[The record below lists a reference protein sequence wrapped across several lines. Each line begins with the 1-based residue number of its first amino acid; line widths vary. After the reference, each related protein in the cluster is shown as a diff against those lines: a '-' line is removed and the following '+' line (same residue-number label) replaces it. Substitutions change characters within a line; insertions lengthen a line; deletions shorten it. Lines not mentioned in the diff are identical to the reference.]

1 MSAQAN
7 NLEILLGELDLDI
20 GESEIIVQTP
30 GTYSA
35 LRLGKC
41 AFLFA
46 PNTKANF
53 RVDDGL
59 AVRVVHLLQGALH
72 SVFDPEAVAERA
84 VITRHATIAIRG
96 TALYT
101 ELDEEKNRTCTCCC
115 YGRILIETSSET
127 EMQRAAYH
135 SPRVINSSGQ
145 IDRLSGKGLN
155 HHSSENL
162 NFLEKSVG
170 RRAGVVDRLKYILP
184 R

>member
-7 NLEILLGELDLDI
+7 NLEVLLGELDLDI

-41 AFLFA
+41 AFFFA

-101 ELDEEKNRTCTCCC
+101 ELDEEKTALALVVATDASLLKPAVKLKCKERHI
-115 YGRILIETSSET
+115 ILL
-127 EMQRAAYH
+127 A
-135 SPRVINSSGQ
+135 
-145 IDRLSGKGLN
+145 
-155 HHSSENL
+155 
-162 NFLEKSVG
+162 
-170 RRAGVVDRLKYILP
+170 
-184 R
+184 